1 LKEVAKV
8 ANRSAVRAVALLTL
22 LLAGPGPL
30 SAAPAACQVTSP
42 AKKNTLVE
50 LFTSDGCDS
59 CPPANK
65 WLSGVVRGTDK
76 TVIPVSMHVTYWNH
90 LGWKDGYGNSY
101 FDDRQGAYARQAT
114 SKFSYTP
121 ELFLN
126 AREYR
131 GWRNASAAEIAN
143 SQKELAPISIK
154 LVSQQAD
161 ARSLSV
167 DATLTQVEGAAKADL
182 SAIRLYVLL
191 YEDDLAEKPNAGEL
205 KNVVLKHDH
214 VVLDWKVID
223 VSEAVRSGKT
233 VTSAFSLPPQSN
245 PKKMGV
251 VAFVQ
256 TADLKSI
263 HQVVDLP
270 FCF

>member
-1 LKEVAKV
+1 MG
-8 ANRSAVRAVALLTL
+8 NRSAVSAVALLTL
-22 LLAGPGPL
+22 LLAGPGQL
-30 SAAPAACQVTSP
+30 LAATATCQVISP

-65 WLSGVVRGTDK
+65 WLSGVVKGADK
-76 TVIPVSMHVTYWNH
+76 SVIPVSMHVTYWNH
-90 LGWKDGYGNSY
+90 LGWKDGYSNTY
-101 FDDRQGAYARQAT
+101 FDDRQDAYVRHSL

-131 GWRNASAAEIAN
+131 GWRGEGAAEIAN
-143 SQKELAPISIK
+143 AQKGLAPVSIK
-154 LVSQQAD
+154 LISRQAD

-167 DATLTQVEGAAKADL
+167 DATLAPVEGAAGADL

-191 YEDDLAEKPNAGEL
+191 YEDDLADKPKAGEL

-214 VVLDWKVID
+214 VVRDWKVTD
-223 VSEAVRSGKT
+223 VSEAVRSGKP
-233 VTSAFSLPPQSN
+233 VTSTFRLPAQSN
-245 PKKMGV
+245 PKKMGL

-270 FCF
+270 LCF